1 MSIVSLSL
9 WESYGRLPWDA
20 ITFCEGNKISTYSLY
35 GGELF
40 EYYETFDNEK
50 YILSVIRMTFG
61 YEVDLKLIGTD
72 TTKIIVSQKYDHN
85 MRIVSSNKILVE
97 DLAVINTIR
106 CTSDEEREES
116 EKELFE
122 LALSG
127 VVVPP
132 EYIIENALADI
143 YYMDSWT
150 RFKGWFTCKF
160 INPINKAER

>member
-1 MSIVSLSL
+1 MTIVSLSL

-20 ITFCEGNKISTYSLY
+20 ITFCTGNKISTYSLY

-40 EYYETFDNEK
+40 EHYETFENEK
-50 YILSVIRMTFG
+50 YILHVNKLASG
-61 YEVDLKLIGTD
+61 YEVHLKVIGTD
-72 TTKIIVSQKYDHN
+72 TTKLIVNQRYDHN
-85 MRIVSSNKILVE
+85 MRIVASNKILVE
-97 DLAVINTIR
+97 DLAIINTIR
-106 CTSDEEREES
+106 CTSDKEREES

-127 VVVPP
+127 VTVPP

-150 RFKGWFTCKF
+150 RFKGWLTCKF
-160 INPINKAER
+160 INPINKVER